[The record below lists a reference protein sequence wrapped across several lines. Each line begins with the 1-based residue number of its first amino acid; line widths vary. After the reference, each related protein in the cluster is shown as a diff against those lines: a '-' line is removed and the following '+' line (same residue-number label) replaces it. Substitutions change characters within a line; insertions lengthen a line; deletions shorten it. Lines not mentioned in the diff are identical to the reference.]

1 MAKNNLDALK
11 KAWAKAKADAKEYSN
26 PHFDDGH
33 YLTKISATKVGQSKA
48 GNDQLTIDFQ
58 FVEGEYTGKSK
69 RTWWNLDIGNEQGL
83 AITIGALQRLGLEDV
98 EPETLESDIQQLI
111 GKLVRIQLVT
121 TISKKDGVTEYQ
133 NVRIEKVM
141 GVDPDTANQAPV
153 AEPELE
159 DEDNEPEPD
168 NEEEEKKPA
177 KKSKSKGSEEAKA
190 AEDDE
195 DSEEVVEETT
205 TEDEEEGVDITVGM
219 RVSFTKKDGS
229 EMIGTIDSIDEDNGT
244 VVVKSE
250 VNGVAKKFRVT
261 VDRLSA
267 L

>member
-1 MAKNNLDALK
+1 MATNNLDKLK

-33 YLTKISATKVGQSKA
+33 YLTKISAVKVGQSKA
-48 GNDQLTIDFQ
+48 GADQLTIDFQ
-58 FVEGEYTGKSK
+58 FVEGEYTGKNK
-69 RTWWNLDIGNEQGL
+69 RTWWNLDISNEQGL
-83 AITIGALQRLGLEDV
+83 AITLGTLQRLGLDDV
-98 EPETLESDIQQLI
+98 EPETLESDVQQLI

-141 GVDPDTANQAPV
+141 GVDPETANASPV

-159 DEDNEPEPD
+159 DEDSDEKSVA
-168 NEEEEKKPA
+168 EEKPA
-177 KKSKSKGSEEAKA
+177 KKSKGSEEPEEEES
-190 AEDDE
+190 EDDE
-195 DSEEVVEETT
+195 KAVEEEISEE
-205 TEDEEEGVDITVGM
+205 DEGVEITKGM
-219 RVSFTKKDGS
+219 KVSFTKKDGS
-229 EMIGTIDSIDEDNGT
+229 EVQGTVDEIDEEEGT
-244 VVVKSE
+244 VVVKAK
-250 VNGVAKKFRVT
+250 VDGAVKKFRVA

>member
-33 YLTKISATKVGQSKA
+33 YLTKISAVKVGQSKA
-48 GNDQLTIDFQ
+48 GNDQLTIDFE
-58 FVEGEYTGKSK
+58 FVEGEYTGKNK
-69 RTWWNLDIGNEQGL
+69 RTWWNLDISNEQGL
-83 AITIGALQRLGLEDV
+83 AITLGALQRLGLDDV
-98 EPETLESDIQQLI
+98 EPETLESDVQQLI

-141 GVDPDTANQAPV
+141 GVDPETANAAPV
-153 AEPELE
+153 AEPALE
-159 DEDNEPEPD
+159 DEPA
-168 NEEEEKKPA
+168 EEEEQKPA
-177 KKSKSKGSEEAKA
+177 KKSKKSSKGSEEPV
-190 AEDDE
+190 AESEE
-195 DSEEVVEETT
+195 DNEEVVEETT
-205 TEDEEEGVDITVGM
+205 DEEEEGVDITVGM
-219 RVSFTKKDGS
+219 NVSFTKKDGA
-229 EMIGTIDSIDEDNGT
+229 EMIGTIDSIDEENGT

-250 VNGVAKKFRVT
+250 VNGVAKKFRVS

>member
-1 MAKNNLDALK
+1 MATNNLEKLK
-11 KAWAKAKADAKEYSN
+11 KAWAKAKAEAKEYSN

-33 YLTKISATKVGQSKA
+33 YLTKISAVKVGQSKN

-58 FVEGEYTGKSK
+58 FIEGEYTGKNK
-69 RTWWNLDIGNEQGL
+69 RTWWNLDISNEQGL
-83 AITIGALQRLGLEDV
+83 AITLGALQRLGLDDV

-141 GVDPDTANQAPV
+141 GVDPDTANAAPV
-153 AEPELE
+153 AEPALE
-159 DEDNEPEPD
+159 DDEAAEEK
-168 NEEEEKKPA
+168 EEEKPSK
-177 KKSKSKGSEEAKA
+177 KSKGSEEP
-190 AEDDE
+190 
-195 DSEEVVEETT
+195 EEES
-205 TEDEEEGVDITVGM
+205 EDEEETVEESTDEEEDEGVEISKGM
-219 RVSFTKKDGS
+219 KVSFTKKDGS
-229 EMIGTIDSIDEDNGT
+229 EVQGSVDEINEDDGT
-244 VVVKSE
+244 VVVKAKIDGA
-250 VNGVAKKFRVT
+250 VKKFRVS

>member
-33 YLTKISATKVGQSKA
+33 YLTKISAVKVGQSKKEL
-48 GNDQLTIDFQ
+48 DQLTIDFQ
-58 FVEGEYTGKSK
+58 FIEGEYTGKNK
-69 RTWWNLDIGNEQGL
+69 RTWWNLDISNEQGL
-83 AITIGALQRLGLEDV
+83 AITLGTLQRLGLNDV
-98 EPETLESDIQQLI
+98 EPETLESDVQQLI

-121 TISKKDGVTEYQ
+121 TVSKKDGVTEYQ

-141 GVDPDTANQAPV
+141 GVDPETANASPV
-153 AEPELE
+153 AEPDLE
-159 DEDNEPEPD
+159 DGDADEEDVK
-168 NEEEEKKPA
+168 EEKPA
-177 KKSKSKGSEEAKA
+177 KKSKGSEEPEEDN

-195 DSEEVVEETT
+195 EETVEETAE
-205 TEDEEEGVDITVGM
+205 EDEGVEISKGM
-219 RVSFTKKDGS
+219 KVAFTKKDGS
-229 EMIGTIDSIDEDNGT
+229 EVQGTVDEIDEEEGT
-244 VVVKSE
+244 VVVKAKIDGA
-250 VNGVAKKFRVT
+250 VKKFRVS

>member
-33 YLTKISATKVGQSKA
+33 YLTKISAVKVGQSKN
-48 GNDQLTIDFQ
+48 GSDQLTIDFQ
-58 FVEGEYTGKSK
+58 FIEGEYTGKNK
-69 RTWWNLDIGNEQGL
+69 RTWWNLDISNEQGL
-83 AITIGALQRLGLEDV
+83 AITLGALQRLGLDDV

-141 GVDPDTANQAPV
+141 GVDPDTASANPV

-159 DEDNEPEPD
+159 DSDDND
-168 NEEEEKKPA
+168 GAEEEEEEVKEKPS
-177 KKSKSKGSEEAKA
+177 KKSKGSEEP
-190 AEDDE
+190 
-195 DSEEVVEETT
+195 EEEAD
-205 TEDEEEGVDITVGM
+205 DEEESVEEETSEEDEGVEITKGM
-219 RVSFTKKDGS
+219 KVSFTKKDGA
-229 EMIGTIDSIDEDNGT
+229 EVQGTVDEINEDEGT
-244 VVVKSE
+244 VVVKAK
-250 VNGVAKKFRVT
+250 VDGATKKFRVS

>member
-1 MAKNNLDALK
+1 MATNNLDKLK

-33 YLTKISATKVGQSKA
+33 YLTKISAVKVGQSKA

-58 FVEGEYTGKSK
+58 FIEGEYTGKSK
-69 RTWWNLDIGNEQGL
+69 RTWWNLDIANEVGL
-83 AITIGALQRLGLEDV
+83 AMTIGALQRLGLDDV
-98 EPETLESDIQQLI
+98 EPETLEADIQQLI

-141 GVDPDTANQAPV
+141 GVDPDTANSTPV

-159 DEDNEPEPD
+159 DEEENEPEP
-168 NEEEEKKPA
+168 EKEKPT

-190 AEDDE
+190 TEDDE
-195 DSEEVVEETT
+195 ESEEVVEEPTLEE
-205 TEDEEEGVDITVGM
+205 EDEEGVDITVGM
-219 RVSFTKKDGS
+219 KVSFTKKDGS
-229 EMIGTIDSIDEDNGT
+229 EMIGTIDSIDEENGS

-250 VNGVAKKFRVT
+250 VNGTTKKFRVA

>member
-1 MAKNNLDALK
+1 MANNLEKLK

-33 YLTKISATKVGQSKA
+33 YLTKISTTKVGQSKA
-48 GNDQLTIDFQ
+48 GADQLVIDFQ

-69 RTWWNLDIGNEQGL
+69 RTWWNLDISNEQGL
-83 AITIGALQRLGLEDV
+83 AITLGALQRLGLEDV

-141 GVDPDTANQAPV
+141 GVDPDTANATPV
-153 AEPELE
+153 AEPDLE
-159 DEDNEPEPD
+159 DEDNEEEP
-168 NEEEEKKPA
+168 EEEKKPA
-177 KKSKSKGSEEAKA
+177 KKSKSKGSEETKA
-190 AEDDE
+190 AEADE
-195 DSEEVVEETT
+195 ESEEVVEETV
-205 TEDEEEGVDITVGM
+205 EDDDEEGVDITVGM
-219 RVSFTKKDGS
+219 KVSFTKKDGS
-229 EMIGTIDSIDEDNGT
+229 EMIGTIDSIDEENGS

-250 VNGVAKKFRVT
+250 VNGVAKKFRVA

>member
-1 MAKNNLDALK
+1 MANKDLDKLR

-33 YLTKISATKVGQSKA
+33 YLTKISAVKVGKSKA
-48 GNDQLTIDFQ
+48 QTDQMTIDFQ
-58 FVEGEYTGKSK
+58 FIEGEYTGKSK
-69 RTWWNLDIGNEQGL
+69 RTWWNLDISNEQGL

-141 GVDPDTANQAPV
+141 GVDPDTANASPV

-159 DEDNEPEPD
+159 DGDDEKEEAA
-168 NEEEEKKPA
+168 EEELPKKRT
-177 KKSKSKGSEEAKA
+177 SRKSKGSEEP
-190 AEDDE
+190 AETV
-195 DSEEVVEETT
+195 EEETVEETT
-205 TEDEEEGVDITVGM
+205 DEEEDEGVEITVGM
-219 RVSFTKKDGS
+219 KVSFTKKDGS
-229 EMIGTIDSIDEDNGT
+229 EMIGTIDSMDEENGT
-244 VVVKSE
+244 VVVKAA
-250 VNGVAKKFRVT
+250 VDGVTKKFRVA